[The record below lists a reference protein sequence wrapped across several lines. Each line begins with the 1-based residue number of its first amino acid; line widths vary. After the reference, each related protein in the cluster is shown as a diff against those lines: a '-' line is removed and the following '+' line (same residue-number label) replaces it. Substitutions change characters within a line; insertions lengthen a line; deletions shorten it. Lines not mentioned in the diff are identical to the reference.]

1 MERFDMNGITDALAN
16 MEGDEDVPQIKLGDA
31 SCAAPFTSKLSHVS
45 AITHI
50 IRQGRCTL
58 VATIQMYKI
67 LALNC
72 LITAYSLSVQYL
84 DGIKFGDYQVTVSGM
99 LMSVCFLCIS
109 RAKPVEKLSRERP
122 LGNIFNFY
130 VLLSVLLQFA
140 LHIVSLVYISN
151 LSHSYEPPGEID
163 LEAKFEPSLLN
174 TAIYLLGLSQQV
186 STFAINFQGR
196 PFREGIRENSSLYY
210 GLLGASA
217 VAFSGATDF
226 MPELNRWLQIVEM
239 ADPFKARLTSVMVI
253 DFVGCWVIEKV
264 CKFFF
269 ADLEP
274 KPLVTRGWERREVRR
289 KIQIETEEKRQREAE
304 NAAAEKKAQ

>member
-1 MERFDMNGITDALAN
+1 MEKFDLASITNAMAD
-16 MEGDEDVPQIKLGDA
+16 MDDENEPPKIKLGDA
-31 SCAAPFTSKLSHVS
+31 SCAAPFTSKLSNVS
-45 AITHI
+45 AITNI

-84 DGIKFGDYQVTVSGM
+84 DGIKFGDYQITITGI

-109 RAKPVEKLSRERP
+109 RAKPVEQLSRERP

-130 VLLSVLLQFA
+130 VLLSVLIQFA
-140 LHIVSLVYISN
+140 IHIISLVYITNLSN
-151 LSHSYEPPGEID
+151 LFEQRGPVD
-163 LEAKFEPSLLN
+163 LTAKFEPNLLN
-174 TAIYLLGLSQQV
+174 TAIYLLSLSQQV

-196 PFREGIRENSSLYY
+196 PFREGIRENSALWW
-210 GLLGASA
+210 GLVGASG

-239 ADPFKARLTSVMVI
+239 HYSFKFKLTITMI
-253 DFVGCWVIEKV
+253 LDFTGCWLVEML
-264 CKFFF
+264 CKALF
-269 ADLEP
+269 ADLAP
-274 KPLVTRGWERREVRR
+274 KPIILRGRERRERR
-289 KIQIETEEKRQREAE
+289 RAEQLRLEAANGIAVDKKRD
-304 NAAAEKKAQ
+304 

>member
-1 MERFDMNGITDALAN
+1 MEKFDLASITNSMAEMDT
-16 MEGDEDVPQIKLGDA
+16 EDEVPKIKLGDA
-31 SCAAPFTSKLSHVS
+31 SCAAPFTSKLSHVQ

-84 DGIKFGDYQVTVSGM
+84 DGIKFGDYQVTVTGM

-140 LHIVSLVYISN
+140 LHIVTLVYITN
-151 LSHSYEPPGEID
+151 LAHQYEPTGLID

-196 PFREGIRENSSLYY
+196 PFREGIRENPTLWW
-210 GLLGASA
+210 GLVAASA

-226 MPELNRWLQIVEM
+226 MPELNRWLQIVIMEDSFKFKLTASM
-239 ADPFKARLTSVMVI
+239 AI
-253 DFVGCWVIEKV
+253 DFVGCWLVEIT
-264 CKFFF
+264 CKAVF
-269 ADLEP
+269 ADLAP
-274 KPLVTRGWERREVRR
+274 KPFITRGRERRELRR
-289 KIQIETEEKRQREAE
+289 QEEEKAKMMVLE
-304 NAAAEKKAQ
+304 EKKSV

>member
-1 MERFDMNGITDALAN
+1 MEKFDLASITDKLAE
-16 MEGDEDVPQIKLGDA
+16 MEDEDEVPKIKLGDA
-31 SCAAPFTSKLSHVS
+31 SCAAPFTSKLSNVS

-84 DGIKFGDYQVTVSGM
+84 DGIKFGDYQVTITGM

-109 RAKPVEKLSRERP
+109 RAKPVEKLSRQRP
-122 LGNIFNFY
+122 LGNIFNLY

-140 LHIVSLVYISN
+140 LHIASLVYITQ
-151 LSHSYEPPGEID
+151 LSHQFEERGPID
-163 LEAKFEPSLLN
+163 LDAKFEPNLLN

-196 PFREGIRENSSLYY
+196 PFREGIRENSALWW
-210 GLLGASA
+210 GLVGASA

-226 MPELNRWLQIVEM
+226 LPELNRWLQIVEM
-239 ADPFKARLTSVMVI
+239 NNAFKFRLTSTMTL
-253 DFVGCWVIEKV
+253 DFVGCWIIEVV
-264 CKFFF
+264 CKHLF

-274 KPLVTRGWERREVRR
+274 KAMVTRGRVRR
-289 KIQIETEEKRQREAE
+289 DARRAAQCAE
-304 NAAAEKKAQ
+304 GARDPK